1 VRATTIPDRLS
12 RLRTLLAE
20 QSIDALLVSQPENR
34 AYLSGFTGSAGV
46 LFVSAELALV
56 ATDFR
61 YYEQL
66 AIESPSFEL
75 VKVTSTFVDVLPELL
90 ARQPACCNGIS
101 AMKRLGFESDH
112 VTVAEAQEWMG
123 AAPDAEWVP
132 TKGLVMEMRAIK
144 DADEIQMLSEA
155 IRLTDEALAVSV
167 AQVWLGM
174 TERQLAWLIESHIR
188 THGAPAVSFDVVVA
202 AGPNGARPHARASDT
217 VLPEGEPIV
226 IDMGARLGG
235 YCADLTRTICLG
247 EPREPDRFW
256 AIYNTVL
263 RAQQAAEAAIRP
275 GLTGQEVD
283 AVAREMISEAGYG
296 ELFGHGLGHGVGL
309 AVHEMPR
316 LSRLATAPLVSGNV
330 VTVEPGIYLSG
341 WGGVRI
347 EDVVLVTE
355 SGVEVL
361 TKAPK
366 DPIVS

>member
-1 VRATTIPDRLS
+1 VS
-12 RLRTLLAE
+12 CV
-20 QSIDALLVSQPENR
+20 SISIL
-34 AYLSGFTGSAGV
+34 
-46 LFVSAELALV
+46 
-56 ATDFR
+56 
-61 YYEQL
+61 
-66 AIESPSFEL
+66 
-75 VKVTSTFVDVLPELL
+75 
-90 ARQPACCNGIS
+90 
-101 AMKRLGFESDH
+101 KRLGFESDH
-112 VTVAEAQEWMG
+112 VTVADAQEWMG
-123 AAPDAEWVP
+123 AVPDAEWVP
-132 TKGLVMEMRAIK
+132 TKGLVMDMRAIK
-144 DADEIQMLSEA
+144 DADEIRMLSEA
-155 IRLTDEALAVSV
+155 IRLTDAALAAAL

-174 TERQLAWLIESHIR
+174 TERQLAWLIEAYIR
-188 THGAPAVSFDVVVA
+188 TQGAPAVSFDIVVA
-202 AGPNGARPHARASDT
+202 AGPNGARPHARATDT
-217 VLPEGEPIV
+217 ALPAGEPIV

-247 EPREPDRFW
+247 QPREPDRFW
-256 AIYNTVL
+256 EIYNTVL
-263 RAQQAAEAAIRP
+263 HAQQAAEAAIRP
-275 GLTGQEVD
+275 GLTGKEVD
-283 AVAREMISEAGYG
+283 AVARGVIAEAGYG